1 MTCIILEATPR
12 RLPRSLTY
20 CVPSLKAHMLHAEQL
35 REDEFCDALRL
46 QDLDAFELYAWQDS
60 PWKRHCTAVAS
71 KLGILCTQVSRLL
84 MRTKSRGSPNS
95 FTLRTSL
102 SRYSGNPRTPH
113 CLQSS
118 HTFGACAAKKKTVT
132 TLQGF
137 FVTPGD
143 LKLYVESAS
152 RRKLQQTYRA
162 VVKPLLQQRRGS
174 SSLDLPA
181 PGVRPRPGAEGVS

>member
-118 HTFGACAAKKKTVT
+118 HTFGACAAKKK
-132 TLQGF
+132 
-137 FVTPGD
+137 
-143 LKLYVESAS
+143 
-152 RRKLQQTYRA
+152 
-162 VVKPLLQQRRGS
+162 LLRPSKVS
-174 SSLDLPA
+174 SSH
-181 PGVRPRPGAEGVS
+181 PGISSFMSNQRLAENYNKLIVP